1 MTRTEFENQ
10 WNGDFANLPPLAGV
24 PMPSYDEFRIC
35 ERMLED
41 YLDIFRGFNSREG
54 EMGMPYPHPFFDSN
68 GNPLLDKKPCIH
80 FILIGEARPP
90 LNTPVLNNCMG
101 DRANT
106 YFYDIRHIKHTSYLS
121 APRANWGC
129 PIERPCPNNKVNTL
143 LCLASKGVL
152 LLDLFPFAITYSTAL
167 REDLNT
173 HGVTSSFWNDSRNP
187 YNMQDRIRSIANL
200 LCDNWDLTM
209 VAPCKIS
216 EHIVNPVNGFG
227 TLGIIP
233 IGLHPTT
240 FRTML
245 YDANRCNGCNFGHE
259 WKKIAVGFRGAP
271 SARLIGLSF

>member
-1 MTRTEFENQ
+1 MTREQFNDQ
-10 WNGDFANLPPLAGV
+10 WIRDFGRLTNEA
-24 PMPSYDEFRIC
+24 MPSYDEFQIS

-41 YLDIFRGFNSREG
+41 YVDIFRGYNSRER
-54 EMGMPYPHPFFDSN
+54 ENIMPYPHPFFDSN
-68 GNPLLDKKPCIH
+68 GNPLLEKKPCVR

-90 LNTPVLNNCMG
+90 QNCRNLNDCGG

-106 YFYDIRHIKHTSYLS
+106 FFYNKIHIKHTSYLS
-121 APRANWGC
+121 APRANWAC

-167 REDLNT
+167 REDLNR
-173 HGVTSSFWNDSRNP
+173 HGVTSSYWNDSRNP
-187 YNMQDRIRSIANL
+187 YNMQDRIRGIANL

-216 EHIVNPVNGFG
+216 EHIVNPVNGLG
-227 TLGIIP
+227 TLGITP
-233 IGLHPTT
+233 TGLHPTT
-240 FRTML
+240 FRTTL
-245 YDANRCNGCNFGHE
+245 YDADRCKGCNSGHE

>member
-1 MTRTEFENQ
+1 MTRTEFNDQ
-10 WNGDFANLPPLAGV
+10 WNRNFAPLTSNE
-24 PMPSYDEFRIC
+24 MPSYDEFQIS

-41 YLDIFRGFNSREG
+41 YLDIFRGYNSREG
-54 EMGMPYPHPFFDSN
+54 ENIMPYPHPFFDSN
-68 GNPLLDKKPCIH
+68 GNPLLEKKTCIRY
-80 FILIGEARPP
+80 ILIGEARPHQNRCD
-90 LNTPVLNNCMG
+90 LNECGG
-101 DRANT
+101 DKANT
-106 YFYDIRHIKHTSYLS
+106 YFYNKLHIKHTSYLS
-121 APRANWGC
+121 APRANWAC

-152 LLDLFPFAITYSTAL
+152 LLDLFPFAMTYSTAL
-167 REDLNT
+167 REDLNR
-173 HGVTSSFWNDSRNP
+173 HGVTSSYWNDSRNP

-200 LCDNWDLTM
+200 LCENWDLTM

-240 FRTML
+240 FRTIL
-245 YDANRCNGCNFGHE
+245 YDADRCNGCNFGHE

-271 SARLIGLSF
+271 SERLIGLSF